1 MIIFAYRY
9 PIPAEKIN
17 YIKITD
23 MKRFFLLACTCLA
36 MAACSNPS
44 KMASL
49 AGSIVTDAVCETG
62 SGSQS
67 DVLEAVAG
75 KITTTY
81 TLKFPANFFQ
91 SESLLNIT
99 PVLVY
104 DGGEVVGPVLTLQGD
119 KIMDNYNVIS
129 YKNGGEVSKTVT
141 FDYKPGMEKAEL
153 ELRAVAY
160 NADRSKQYK
169 FPAAYKIAD
178 GTNCTY
184 MLVKTNGKPSF
195 ESDGYQ
201 KIILEQKESQILY
214 GINQSNV
221 RNNQLKTEQMKE
233 FEQFL
238 KEAKADERK
247 TIVSNDIIAYASP
260 DGSLNLNSKLS
271 GDRAKSAETAFVKV
285 ISKKAKVK
293 DIPLNVS
300 QISEDW
306 EGFQELVQ
314 ASDIE
319 DKDLILRVLSMYSDP
334 AVREREIKNMSA
346 VFKTLADKVLP
357 ALRRARFVANVE
369 YKNWT
374 DEELTQIINQNMD
387 QLDEE
392 ALLYGAT
399 LFDKDDAKA
408 EIYKAAAK
416 KFNSSRAYNNLA
428 ALSLKAGK
436 TNEAEGYLA
445 KMNDRSASHYNNMAV
460 AAMQKG
466 NFDAAAEYLAKAG
479 NLNEA
484 KENMGALLILKG
496 DYKSAANALAGTGS
510 YNEALVNV
518 LNGNLSEA
526 SAILG
531 NGGCACKSYLKAIIA
546 ARQGD
551 NAKAKEFLNIAKKE
565 EKYAKRAAN
574 DIEFAKL

>member
-1 MIIFAYRY
+1 MNMR
-9 PIPAEKIN
+9 KS
-17 YIKITD
+17 
-23 MKRFFLLACTCLA
+23 FLLACACLA

-44 KMASL
+44 KMVSMADSV
-49 AGSIVTDAVCETG
+49 GTEVVCETG
-62 SGSQS
+62 NGTPS

-75 KITTTY
+75 KISATY
-81 TLKFPANFFQ
+81 TMKFPANYFL
-91 SESLLNIT
+91 SESFLNVT

-119 KIMDNYNVIS
+119 KIMDNYNAIS
-129 YKNGGEVSKTVT
+129 YRKGGEISRNVT
-141 FDYKPGMEKAEL
+141 FNYKPGMEKARL

-160 NADRSKQYK
+160 DGKRSRQYK
-169 FPAAYKIAD
+169 FPVAYKLAD

-184 MLVKTNGKPSF
+184 MLVKTNGTPSF
-195 ESDGYQ
+195 ESDEYQ
-201 KIILEQKESQILY
+201 KIIIEQKESQILY
-214 GINQSNV
+214 NINQSNV
-221 RNNQLKTEQMKE
+221 RNNQLRTEQMKE

-238 KEAKADERK
+238 KEAKNDGRK

-260 DGSLNLNSKLS
+260 DGSMNLNSKLS
-271 GDRAKSAETAFVKV
+271 EERAKSAETAFVKV
-285 ISKKAKVK
+285 ISKKAAVK

-374 DEELTQIINQNMD
+374 DEELTQIINNNIG

-416 KFNSSRAYNNLA
+416 KYNSSRAYNNLA
-428 ALSLKAGK
+428 ALCLKAGK
-436 TNEAEGYLA
+436 TEEAEGYLA
-445 KMNDRSASHYNNMAV
+445 KMEDKSDSYYNNMAV
-460 AAMQKG
+460 AAMQEG
-466 NFDAAAEYLAKAG
+466 NFDAATEYLAKTGDMA
-479 NLNEA
+479 EA

-496 DYKSAANALAGTGS
+496 DYKSAASLLEGAGS
-510 YNEALVNV
+510 YNEALINV
-518 LNGNLSEA
+518 LNGNLSKA
-526 SAILG
+526 SALLG

-546 ARQGD
+546 ARQG
-551 NAKAKEFLNIAKKE
+551 NNTKAKELLEIAEKE